1 LKAGLQT
8 GSPPGVAVA
17 YHHLLGSRIMSNDTA
32 VYADVCQRARRVAAL
47 STISETLG
55 WDERTH
61 LPPAGGEYRAE
72 QSTLLAGL
80 VHKEWVDPK
89 FGEQLDVLRAG
100 LTDSSN
106 PNNDVAV
113 VVRRLTR
120 RRDKWVKLPQ
130 TLVEELART
139 AILGQQAWQEARK
152 NNDFPSFRPLLERMI
167 ELKRQQAEALGYPQC
182 PYDALLDEF
191 EPDALTAD
199 VAKVLEGLR
208 EALVPLVTKIQACDR
223 HPDTSVLH
231 RTFPVDAQALFGR
244 MASAAIGFDFNRGQL
259 DVTAHPFCSTL
270 GPNDSRITT
279 RYDERFF
286 NTSFFGTLHES
297 GHGMYDQGLPVE
309 HFGLPLGEFVSLG
322 IHESQSRLWENLVGR
337 SRAFWMHFYP
347 LAQQHF
353 PAALADVPL
362 DDFHFAVNDVR
373 PSLIRIEA
381 DEVTYNLHIL
391 IRFELERALL
401 DNKLQAADLPDA
413 WNKKYEQYLGVVPP
427 DNSSGVL
434 QDVHWSAGLI
444 GYFPTYSLGNLYA
457 AQFFARAEA
466 DLGNLA
472 ELLAHGDFR
481 PLLKWLREKVHRHGQ
496 RYSAAELVEQAT
508 GRPLSSRPLIE
519 HLTAKMGVLYGL

>member
-1 LKAGLQT
+1 MT
-8 GSPPGVAVA
+8 
-17 YHHLLGSRIMSNDTA
+17 NTA
-32 VYADVCQRARRVAAL
+32 ALYSEVCQRSRRITAL
-47 STISETLG
+47 STVNEALG

-61 LPPAGGEYRAE
+61 LPPAGGDYRAE

-80 VHKEWVDPK
+80 LHQEWIDPK
-89 FGEQLDVLRAG
+89 FGEQLDELKGALG
-100 LTDSSN
+100 DGGDSH
-106 PNNDVAV
+106 DDMAV
-113 VVRRLTR
+113 VVRRLKR
-120 RRDKWVKLPQ
+120 QRDKRVKLPQ
-130 TLVEELART
+130 TLVEELARA
-139 AILGQQAWQEARK
+139 AILGQQAWQEAREK
-152 NNDFPSFRPLLERMI
+152 DNFPAFQPRLERMI

-208 EALVPLVTKIQACDR
+208 ESLVPLVAKIQASGR
-223 HPDTSVLH
+223 KPNTSILH
-231 RTFPVDAQALFGR
+231 RSFPIDAQERLGR

-279 RYDERFF
+279 RYYENYF
-286 NTSFFGTLHES
+286 NAAFFGILHES
-297 GHGMYDQGLPVE
+297 GHGIYDQGQPTE
-309 HFGLPLGEFVSLG
+309 HFGTPLGEFVSLG

-337 SRAFWMHFYP
+337 SRAFWNHFYP

-353 PAALADVPL
+353 PAALGDVSL

-401 DNKLQAADLPDA
+401 DKKLEAADLPEA
-413 WNKKYEQYLGVVPP
+413 WNVKYKQYLGVVPP
-427 DNSSGVL
+427 SNKDGVL

-444 GYFPTYSLGNLYA
+444 GYFPTYSLGNLYS
-457 AQFFARAEA
+457 AQFFAKAEA
-466 DLGNLA
+466 DIGNMA
-472 ELLAHGDFR
+472 EQFAQGNFK
-481 PLLKWLREKVHRHGQ
+481 PLLTWLRENVHRHGQ
-496 RYSAAELVEQAT
+496 RYSASELVERAT
-508 GRPLSSRPLIE
+508 GRPLSARPLVE